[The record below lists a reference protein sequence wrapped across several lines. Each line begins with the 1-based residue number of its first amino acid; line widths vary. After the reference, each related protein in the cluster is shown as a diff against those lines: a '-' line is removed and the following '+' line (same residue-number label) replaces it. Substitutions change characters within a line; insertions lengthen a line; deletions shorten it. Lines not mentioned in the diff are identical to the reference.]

1 MRRPTRLLLM
11 SLFLLASLSGLCQRP
26 YASRS
31 VLASGNWYRIS
42 TARQGI
48 YRLDAAILSRMG
60 ISLPVP
66 SAQIRLFGNG
76 GQMLPEANDRPRP
89 DDLRELAIRV
99 EDGGDGSFSGTDFL
113 LFYAPGPDAWTYDP
127 ANRFY
132 RYGKNL
138 YADSAWYFLT
148 VGGNGKRV
156 KPQADPPSATVT
168 VREFDER
175 FAFEKDTVNFLSSGK
190 EWYGEE
196 FGTGPGKVQ
205 TREFVLPFRNVVAGR
220 PVVLAT
226 DVIARAAGQYSRFEV
241 RLNRDLVQDISIAPL
256 PGVALEPVAIPAN
269 AVSTQSAN
277 ASSLQVSMS
286 FFPGSVNGQGWLNRL
301 ELGFRRRLEVG
312 EDGFLS
318 FRDHASV
325 APGAVARFEPIG
337 QALQVWEVTDPQE
350 PLNMQVS
357 GGGSQFAFSNDASL
371 VREYVAFTRDR
382 YLTPVFSG
390 KVENQ
395 NLHGTPQVQYVIVT
409 HRSLLAEA
417 NRLAEHHRQKDGLSY
432 VVADVQQIYNEFSSG
447 SPDPSAVRDFVKML
461 YDRAGTDTALRPR
474 YLLLFGD
481 GSVDP
486 KKRVDS
492 STNLLPVFESPF
504 STDPLTSYVS
514 DDFFGLLDDNDDV
527 NSVTPVG
534 YLDIGIGRVPASTP
548 AQAKAYVDKV
558 IAYGRNFGPWRNQ
571 MTFVAD
577 DEDQNTHLNDAEL
590 ISATSAATAPATN
603 RLKIYLDA
611 YVQESGTGGSRYP
624 QVNDAINRRMFTGNL
639 IWNYSGHG
647 GYKRL
652 AQEAVLDEDMVGTW
666 TNSTKLP
673 LFITATCDFAPYDD
687 PLINSIGD
695 NILMRPGTGG
705 IALMTTTRPVF
716 AFSNRIINNNYLSI
730 ALRRDAAGRYPSL
743 GDAVRLTKNFTY
755 QTSGDALNNRKF
767 TLLGDPALTLGFPQF
782 RVVTTAINGIPAA
795 SYTDTLKALNR
806 YTVTGELRNGQGMLL
821 TDFNGYVYPTLYDKA
836 QQVKT
841 LGNDPGSRVT
851 TFQQQQNLVL
861 NARARVTGGRFS
873 FTFIVPKDIDY
884 RTGAGRMS
892 YYADN
897 GIVDA
902 AGSEDSWYIGGLGN
916 EVKDDGQGPDV
927 RAFLNDEKFVN
938 GGIVNENSVLVVR
951 LRDSSGINTVG
962 TGIGHDLTATLD
974 NDPNRIFVLNDF
986 FEADTTARGGMV
998 RFPLPTLAEGP
1009 HTLKVKAWDVFNNS
1023 SEQILEFAVAK
1034 KEEFTLKH
1042 VLNYPN
1048 PFTTRTEFFFEHN
1061 RPCGELD
1068 VRLQVF
1074 TVAGRLVKTLA
1085 RRLQCEGFR
1094 SEPLAWDG
1102 LDDQGDKLGRGV
1114 YVYRLSI
1121 SNEAGESA
1129 DKIEKL
1135 VILR

>member
-1 MRRPTRLLLM
+1 MRRPLRLISLL
-11 SLFLLASLSGLCQRP
+11 LFLLASLTGLCQRP
-26 YASRS
+26 YVSRS
-31 VLASGNWYRIS
+31 VLASGTWYRMAA
-42 TARQGI
+42 ARQGI
-48 YRLDAAILSRMG
+48 YRVDAASLSRMG
-60 ISLPVP
+60 LSLPVP
-66 SAQIRLFGNG
+66 SAQIRLYGNG
-76 GQMLPEANDRPRP
+76 GQMLPEANAIPRP
-89 DDLRELAIRV
+89 DDLRELAIRI
-99 EDGGDGSFSGTDFL
+99 EDGGDGSFSGNDFL
-113 LFYAPGPDAWTYDP
+113 LFYAPGPDAWDYDP
-127 ANRFY
+127 SHRFY
-132 RYGKNL
+132 RFRKNL
-138 YADSAWYFLT
+138 YTDSAWYFLT
-148 VGGNGKRV
+148 LGGTGKRV
-156 KPQADPPSATVT
+156 RPQAGPPSGGLP

-175 FAFEKDTVNFLSSGK
+175 YAWEKDTVNFLSSGK

-205 TREFVLPFRNVVAGR
+205 TREFTLPYRNVVAGR
-220 PVVLAT
+220 PVVLGT

-256 PGVALEPVAIPAN
+256 PGVALEPVAVPGNAASELPAN
-269 AVSTQSAN
+269 AAT
-277 ASSLQVSMS
+277 LQVSLS

-312 EDGFLS
+312 EDGFLN
-318 FRDHASV
+318 FRDRASV
-325 APGAVARFEPIG
+325 AAGAVARFELGG

-350 PLNMQVS
+350 PVEMQVA
-357 GGGSQFAFSNDASL
+357 GGGSQFAFANDASVL
-371 VREYVAFTRDR
+371 REYVAFTRDR

-409 HRSLLAEA
+409 HRTLLAEA
-417 NRLAEHHRQKDGLSY
+417 NRLADHHRQKDGLSY
-432 VVADVQQIYNEFSSG
+432 VVADVQQVYNEFSSG
-447 SPDPSAVRDFVKML
+447 SPDPVAVRDFVKML
-461 YDRAGTDTALRPR
+461 YDRAGTDSTLRPR

-481 GSVDP
+481 GSFDP
-486 KKRVDS
+486 RKRVDS
-492 STNLLPVFESPF
+492 TTNLLPVFESPF

-527 NSVTPVG
+527 NSVTPVAF
-534 YLDIGIGRVPASTP
+534 LDIGIGRVPASTA

-558 IAYGRNFGPWRNQ
+558 IAYGRSFGPWRNQ

-590 ISATSAATAPATN
+590 ISNTAASTGPLLH

-611 YVQESGTGGSRYP
+611 YVQESGSGGSRYP

-652 AQEAVLDEDMVGTW
+652 AQEAILDEDMVGTW
-666 TNSTKLP
+666 TNSARLP

-687 PLINSIGD
+687 PLIRSIGD

-716 AFSNRIINNNYLSI
+716 AFSNRVINNNYLSI
-730 ALRRDAAGRYPSL
+730 ALRRDASGRYPSL
-743 GDAVRLTKNFTY
+743 GDAVRLAKNFTY

-767 TLLGDPALTLGFPQF
+767 TLLGDPALTLGFPAF
-782 RVVTTAINGIPAA
+782 TVVTTAINGIPAA
-795 SYTDTLKALNR
+795 SFTDTLKALNR
-806 YTVTGELRNGQGMLL
+806 YTVTGELRNRQGLPMP
-821 TDFNGYVYPTLYDKA
+821 DFNGYVYPTLYDKA
-836 QQVKT
+836 QQIKT

-851 TFQQQQNLVL
+851 PFLQQQNLVL
-861 NARARVTGGRFS
+861 NARARVTNGRFS
-873 FTFIVPKDIDY
+873 FTFIVPRDIDF

-897 GIVDA
+897 GAVDA
-902 AGSEDSWYIGGLGN
+902 AGSEDNWYIGGLGN

-938 GGIVNENSVLVVR
+938 GGIVNENSVLVVW

-986 FEADTTARGGMV
+986 FEADTTARGGTV

-1023 SEQILEFAVAK
+1023 AERILEFTVAK
-1034 KEEFTLKH
+1034 KQELTLKH

-1048 PFTTRTEFFFEHN
+1048 PFSENTRFWFEHN
-1061 RPCGELD
+1061 RPMED
-1068 VRLQVF
+1068 LQVSIRIL
-1074 TVAGRLVKTLA
+1074 TVTGRVVKTI
-1085 RRLQCEGFR
+1085 RRTINTLGNR
-1094 SEPLAWDG
+1094 SDEIGWDG
-1102 LDDQGDKLGRGV
+1102 RDEYGDRLGRGV
-1114 YVYRLSI
+1114 YLWQLDVR
-1121 SNEAGESA
+1121 SA
-1129 DKIEKL
+1129 DGKRQQKLEKL
-1135 VILR
+1135 LIL